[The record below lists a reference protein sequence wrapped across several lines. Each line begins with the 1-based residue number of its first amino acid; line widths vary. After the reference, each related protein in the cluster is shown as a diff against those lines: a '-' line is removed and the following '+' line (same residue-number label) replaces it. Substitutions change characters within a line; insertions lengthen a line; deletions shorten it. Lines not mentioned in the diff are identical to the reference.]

1 MSTHSHKVAVIVGSL
16 REHSYNRRLARAVA
30 KLAGGRLSC
39 DIVEIGDLPL
49 YNQDFDADYPEVCLR
64 FKRRIE
70 AADAVLIV
78 TPEYNRSMPGV
89 LKNALDI
96 ASRPWGS
103 NSFAGKPAAV
113 IGASPGAPG
122 TSMAQAH
129 VDNVMLYLG
138 TLLMGQPEVYLQVGE
153 DTIDMEGGVHD
164 EGVRQFLGTF
174 VDAFVA
180 WIGAR
185 RN

>member
-1 MSTHSHKVAVIVGSL
+1 MNTHRPKVAVIVGSL
-16 REHSYNRRLARAVA
+16 RELSYNRRLARAIA
-30 KLAGGRLSC
+30 RLAGDRLSC
-39 DIVEIGDLPL
+39 DFVGIGDLPL
-49 YNQDFDADYPEVCLR
+49 YNQDFDADYPEACRR
-64 FKRRIE
+64 FKRQVE

-89 LKNALDI
+89 LKNAVDI
-96 ASRPWGS
+96 GSRPWGS

-138 TLLMGQPEVYLQVGE
+138 TRLMGQPEVYLKVDE
-153 DTIDMEGGVHD
+153 TTIDMEGEVGD
-164 EGVRQFLGTF
+164 ERTREFLGKF
-174 VDAFVA
+174 VDAFIA
-180 WIGAR
+180 WIDEQR
-185 RN
+185 D